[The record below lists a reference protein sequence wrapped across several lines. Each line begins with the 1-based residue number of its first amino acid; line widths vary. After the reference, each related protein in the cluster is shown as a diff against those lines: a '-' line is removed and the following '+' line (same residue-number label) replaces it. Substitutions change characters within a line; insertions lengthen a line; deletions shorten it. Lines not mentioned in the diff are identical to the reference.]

1 MEGEHFSSALKW
13 YWNQLTDKDKSLDD
27 PFIKDYFRAYEEN
40 ILDVETGLPL
50 NGGCKSRAIAMAG
63 LFKVYTGYLTVG
75 KVYPYADKAIDS
87 VLKLQFNDG
96 SFGDNLVKGAM
107 TINWDAIWVLREL
120 DIMLKGSYRHSD
132 IVQAGNRLADF
143 LMNVHRKPDGGFS
156 FHPTHC
162 MMEHNSIKT
171 SEKYVESDTQGT
183 SMSLRCL
190 SYADEWNLK
199 IKLFSYCVY

>member
-1 MEGEHFSSALKW
+1 M
-13 YWNQLTDKDKSLDD
+13 
-27 PFIKDYFRAYEEN
+27 
-40 ILDVETGLPL
+40 
-50 NGGCKSRAIAMAG
+50 
-63 LFKVYTGYLTVG
+63 G

-143 LMNVHRKPDGGFS
+143 
-156 FHPTHC
+156 
-162 MMEHNSIKT
+162 
-171 SEKYVESDTQGT
+171 
-183 SMSLRCL
+183 
-190 SYADEWNLK
+190 
-199 IKLFSYCVY
+199 